1 MIKKFSE
8 FSNSIKES
16 FNYDEFDY
24 PTPEE
29 ILANGYKT
37 VSETYTPI
45 WIGYPISEMKYSN
58 EWSENDWK
66 YEQNISFSEN
76 LSILSPC
83 PSMLDAIGQIV
94 EKEKDRLNWYQL
106 EQSEGDY
113 YLFLCFDK
121 PDETEP
127 YSNYIIIVR

>member
-1 MIKKFSE
+1 MIKKFDE
-8 FSNSIKES
+8 FSKINES
-16 FNYDEFDY
+16 FNYDEFEW

-45 WIGYPISEMKYSN
+45 WIGYPISEMKYRN
-58 EWSENDWK
+58 EWTENDWK
-66 YEQNISFSEN
+66 YEQILSFNEHI
-76 LSILSPC
+76 SILSPC

-94 EKEKDRLNWYQL
+94 EEEKDSIQWYQL
-106 EQSEGDY
+106 EQTDDDY

-121 PDETEP
+121 KDETKP
-127 YSNYIIIVR
+127 YANYIIVIR